1 MDELKLVRAR
11 GAAMHSLGILIN
23 HDRESLQQI
32 LTFVKDHLL
41 EEEAQANRALYQA
54 NLAIQKAKH
63 GKA

>member
-1 MDELKLVRAR
+1 MDNIKLVRAR

-23 HDRESLQQI
+23 HDRESLMQI

-41 EEEAQANRALYQA
+41 EEEARATRAMFLAND
-54 NLAIQKAKH
+54 AIEKARY

>member
-1 MDELKLVRAR
+1 MDNIKLVRAR

-23 HDRESLQQI
+23 HDRESLMQI

-41 EEEAQANRALYQA
+41 EEEARATRAMFLAND
-54 NLAIQKAKH
+54 AIKKARY

>member
-1 MDELKLVRAR
+1 MDNMKLLRAK
-11 GAAMHSLGILIN
+11 GVAMHSLGILIN

-54 NLAIQKAKH
+54 NLAIQKAKN